1 MGGTNNETE
10 VTENRIWVTSRSKE
24 EVMRLQGLTDA
35 DLAGKSVLSVGEGF
49 SSFIVGCN
57 HDQLCDAWA
66 VDPIYQLIGEDTKYH
81 DFCGWLNEVGYG
93 SGFDEKDFNEIKES
107 VLQGRHLVG
116 STSDLSMFAEKSI
129 DLMVCN
135 RVASVGANQE
145 ETSNFYINIITNDLT
160 EMIRVLKPDGQI
172 RFGDIGIEHR
182 PRVADALKAIS
193 EKLGTKYY
201 LDEKDLGPPEGVI
214 QVLVI
219 QPLKD

>member
-1 MGGTNNETE
+1 MDGANSETE
-10 VTENRIWVTSRSKE
+10 VTENRIWVTGRSKE

-81 DFCGWLNEVGYG
+81 DFCGWLNEAGYG

-116 STSDLSMFAEKSI
+116 STSDLSMFAENSI
-129 DLMVCN
+129 DVMVLN
-135 RVASVGANQE
+135 RVVSVGFSQN
-145 ETSNFYINIITNDLT
+145 ETSNIYKKLFAEGME
-160 EMIRVLKPDGQI
+160 EMLRVIKPGGQI
-172 RFGDIGIEHR
+172 RFGDIGLRAR
-182 PRVADALKAIS
+182 PQVTEVLVALS
-193 EKLGTKYY
+193 GELGFSYR
-201 LDEKDLGPPEGVI
+201 LEDVDLGQPEGVI

-219 QPLKD
+219 QPLKE